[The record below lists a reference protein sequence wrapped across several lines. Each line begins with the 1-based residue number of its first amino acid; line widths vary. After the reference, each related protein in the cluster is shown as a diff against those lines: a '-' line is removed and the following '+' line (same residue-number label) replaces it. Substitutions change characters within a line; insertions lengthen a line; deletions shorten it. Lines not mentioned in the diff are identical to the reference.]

1 MKNGAAGSAI
11 DQASS
16 AESDGLVSSVSHA
29 NAAIGTWKKKSATP
43 SFATAPL
50 WVMAK
55 WFVSS

>member
-1 MKNGAAGSAI
+1 
-11 DQASS
+11 
-16 AESDGLVSSVSHA
+16 VSHA